1 MPEHRVSP
9 GPSVRHRDGVYN
21 TLVTPDCAPC
31 IRDKPS
37 VGLALAERQHL
48 VDGEY
53 QFCDRS
59 RDKSAPTISIC
70 LIKSRLEA
78 SSADRSRNITAISR
92 LRAGT
97 VTARGFSV
105 LWPRS
110 DMVAYSGIVSVPY
123 IWLVLHNWRGDVE
136 TTE

>member
-1 MPEHRVSP
+1 MGCTTHSSPADCEPTSETQAHR
-9 GPSVRHRDGVYN
+9 
-21 TLVTPDCAPC
+21 L
-31 IRDKPS
+31 
-37 VGLALAERQHL
+37 GLAFAERQHL

-53 QFCDRS
+53 QSCDRS

-97 VTARGFSV
+97 VMARGFGV
-105 LWPRS
+105 LSPGS
-110 DMVAYSGIVSVPY
+110 DIVACSGRIA
-123 IWLVLHNWRGDVE
+123 R
-136 TTE
+136 